1 MTESERGAGH
11 PLRGSP
17 PSPEQVTRSG
27 GGGREPELL
36 EKELALAREH
46 PRGTEQR
53 ALAPYRAAL
62 NDVAGYAALPI
73 ADRDAIVRWA
83 AIRCAVRDR
92 FGVDRDQLNLAEP
105 LIPAA
110 TLRAY
115 VLAGEAA
122 AAGHGVPD
130 DDGGDLFELVDLIRS

>member
-1 MTESERGAGH
+1 MTT
-11 PLRGSP
+11 P
-17 PSPEQVTRSG
+17 T
-27 GGGREPELL
+27 

-53 ALAPYRAAL
+53 RLAPYRAAL
-62 NDVAGYAALPI
+62 NDVAAYAALPI
-73 ADRDAIVRWA
+73 DDRDAIVRWA

-92 FGVDRDQLNLAEP
+92 FGVDRDQRNLAEP

-110 TLRAY
+110 TLRAH

-122 AAGHGVPD
+122 AAGHGVD
-130 DDGGDLFELVDLIRS
+130 DEGGDLFELVARIRG